1 MTRMHFA
8 EGQILFREGAPS
20 DGVFR
25 LLRGTVE
32 VVRELDGDLIL
43 LGTVGAGQLVG
54 EMGVVENQPRSA
66 TVRAASDVEAEFLSP
81 TEFLDQIVG
90 SPPAARQLIERLSQ
104 RLREADER
112 IVKDERQS
120 GPAHEN
126 LGDNV
131 RLAAANPWLQ
141 RQFDTPLGLDH
152 LPFIV
157 GRRPVP
163 GEGQPLWQPDLML
176 DDTAPFRLSRNHF
189 TIEKREGSYHLRD
202 LCSTLGTIVNG
213 EPIGT
218 HFRTDDAPLRAGENE
233 VVAGGVDSPFVFSVS
248 IALDQAALPSPSAD
262 RGLLRP

>member
-1 MTRMHFA
+1 MTGRQFA
-8 EGQILFREGAPS
+8 QGQILFREGDPS
-20 DGVFR
+20 DGVLR

-163 GEGQPLWQPDLML
+163 GEGQPIWQPDLML

-233 VVAGGVDSPFVFSVS
+233 VIAGGVDSPFVFSVS
-248 IALDQAALPSPSAD
+248 IA
-262 RGLLRP
+262 